1 MKTRNLAVIT
11 ARSGSKGIRDK
22 NIRLLNGKPLLAY
35 SIDAAK
41 ESNMF
46 EEIFVSTDSE
56 KYAEIAREFG
66 AQVPFLRSRENA
78 TDSASSWTVVRE
90 AIAMYQK
97 AGKEYDTVTLLQPTS
112 PLRSAEDI
120 CNGFE
125 TFLNK
130 NANVVVGVCEV
141 DHSPLWSN
149 VLPEDLSMKDFIDES
164 ILNRPRQELPKYYRI
179 NGALYIVKVE
189 NVLKTNFNLY
199 QDKSYAYIMPR
210 IRSVDID
217 EEIDFEY
224 AETVLK
230 RSIIT

>member
-1 MKTRNLAVIT
+1 M
-11 ARSGSKGIRDK
+11 
-22 NIRLLNGKPLLAY
+22 
-35 SIDAAK
+35 
-41 ESNMF
+41 
-46 EEIFVSTDSE
+46 
-56 KYAEIAREFG
+56 
-66 AQVPFLRSRENA
+66 
-78 TDSASSWTVVRE
+78 
-90 AIAMYQK
+90 
-97 AGKEYDTVTLLQPTS
+97 
-112 PLRSAEDI
+112 
-120 CNGFE
+120 
-125 TFLNK
+125 
-130 NANVVVGVCEV
+130 
-141 DHSPLWSN
+141 
-149 VLPEDLSMKDFIDES
+149 PEDLSMKDFIDES